1 VGFPKKFCNTFYFSQ
16 INRKGISNKHSQ
28 AVKNV
33 NGDNAVDKST
43 VSRCASRIVGSEK
56 GQVELSDAP
65 CSGRP
70 TTAVTL
76 ALLQCADEL
85 LRNDRWITTRK
96 LATELSVSKGSVNNI
111 IDALRYAKMCA
122 RWVPRSLTDDHKT
135 LLKEVCS
142 YLLSCYEA
150 DGESFLSRIVTG
162 DETWSHHFEPETR
175 NQSVEWH
182 HPTSPRKKKF
192 MVTPSAGKVM
202 ATVFW
207 DAEGVILVDIMP
219 HGQIINSDLYFQTL
233 KNLQKHL
240 RRVQPHKIVAEI
252 LQHYNARLHTQV

>member
-1 VGFPKKFCNTFYFSQ
+1 
-16 INRKGISNKHSQ
+16 
-28 AVKNV
+28 
-33 NGDNAVDKST
+33 
-43 VSRCASRIVGSEK
+43 
-56 GQVELSDAP
+56 VEPSDAP

-76 ALLQCADEL
+76 ALLQYADEL

-96 LATELSVSKGSVNNI
+96 LETELLVSKGSVNNI

-122 RWVPRSLTDDHKT
+122 RWVPRSLTDDHIT

-150 DGESFLSRIVTG
+150 DGESFLSWIVTG

-182 HPTSPRKKKF
+182 HPTSPWKKKF

-202 ATVFW
+202 ATAFW

-219 HGQIINSDLYFQTL
+219 HVQIINSDLYFQTL

-240 RRVQPHKIVAEI
+240 RRVRPHKIVAEI
-252 LQHYNARLHTQV
+252 LQHTTTHTSLKTQEAIKKLRLFFPTRSTAQILLPQISTSLEPSKMSSMGKGLGVMVRLLKK